1 ARNRQDPR
9 GRAACPA
16 GPLTGEP
23 EAAWPRSNG
32 THAHHATPVRNR
44 SSEPKPT
51 VGILCLQG
59 DYEKHEAAFREAGAA
74 TRRVDDAGS
83 LARVDALSMPGG
95 ESTTMLRLLEVTGFR
110 EPLRRFVETKPVFAT
125 CAGLIL
131 LARDLTGGGRVPFP
145 PLGVLDVEVER
156 NAYGRQ
162 IDSFEAKVSGSA
174 TGHAPFEGVF
184 IRAPRLKR
192 VGPGL
197 EVVARRG
204 EWHVAVRQDRILALC
219 FHPELTRDRRLH
231 RWFLEH
237 CVQGQP
243 VTRSG

>member
-1 ARNRQDPR
+1 MTSAPQGSP
-9 GRAACPA
+9 
-16 GPLTGEP
+16 
-23 EAAWPRSNG
+23 PRSNG
-32 THAHHATPVRNR
+32 THAHH
-44 SSEPKPT
+44 SSKAQAPGGERKLT
-51 VGILCLQG
+51 VGIFSLQG
-59 DYEKHEAAFREAGAA
+59 DYERHEAAFRDVGV
-74 TRRVDDAGS
+74 TTKRVNDAGS
-83 LARVDALSMPGG
+83 LSAVDALSMPGG
-95 ESTTMLRLLEVTGFR
+95 ESTTMLRLLQVTGLR

-131 LARDLTGGGRVPFP
+131 LARDLTDGGRVPFP

-162 IDSFEAKVSGSA
+162 IDSFEAKVSGAA
-174 TGHAPFEGVF
+174 TGNTPFEGVF

-192 VGPGL
+192 VGPGV
-197 EVVARRG
+197 EVVAKLG
-204 EWHVAVRQDRILALC
+204 EEPVAVRQDRILALC

-243 VTRSG
+243 VTRFG